1 MNRINKKR
9 LLCALLTGALAL
21 PAVAWAQGQ
30 ARPKPKAPAKVEE
43 PQEEYTEEEYDAYE
57 KAKGETDID
66 KRQTALI
73 AFLEKYPQSK
83 LKPYIVS
90 EYQILFFEYQKKK
103 DFEKLAAAAERWLKF
118 APNDLTAIAFIAD
131 AAEKL
136 GQDRKFIEYAQ
147 KIYAQKPTGDMALM
161 LAQSCRK
168 LGEEAK
174 YLEWVEKTLSD
185 PKYADR
191 LDLRLARMELV
202 DKCSKEKN
210 FAKAAEHAQLVL
222 KALETTKKPDTTS
235 EGDWRKTTTGIKRA
249 CHYIIADNL
258 YDKDKFSEAIQ
269 SLERSLAVDPKFD
282 WAHYYI
288 GLSLWR
294 LKKVENNEAPLAFAK
309 AVLLKGEAAPQAK
322 EHLEKIYKALH
333 NDNLTGIEKLYSTA
347 EKELNSQRS
356 AQTSN

>member
-57 KAKGETDID
+57 KAKGETDLD

-191 LDLRLARMELV
+191 LDL
-202 DKCSKEKN
+202 
-210 FAKAAEHAQLVL
+210 
-222 KALETTKKPDTTS
+222 TTS

-249 CHYIIADNL
+249 CHYIIGVNL

-356 AQTSN
+356 AQKSN